1 MSDLHTPR
9 PNLLEPDPEP
19 TWETYSEPQ
28 PEAIPNSPPAP
39 APSSAPSPRWG
50 NNTKLIVGLTVVA
63 LMAALLIYFRQI
75 IGPLLLAFVLSVL
88 VQPVAG
94 RLSQATHISWRTS
107 INLIFI
113 TIVILTAA
121 GSTLA
126 GLAILQQAESLVDY
140 IQDFVTTLPDLVS
153 ELSGQVYTL
162 GPFRLDFSSLDLATL
177 AQQALDLVRPL
188 LGEAG
193 NLVGRLA
200 TGTASTFG
208 WLLFI
213 LLVSYFVLSESGQLL
228 EDMVHIEVPGYTADI
243 QRLVREMI
251 NTWYAFLRGQT
262 IVSLLIVIAYY
273 VMLTIL
279 GTRLSMVIALLA
291 GVAAFIPYVGPAI
304 TWVVVAIIAYL
315 QGSNYFGLP
324 PLYYAGLI
332 VVFCLLLNQTFD
344 NLITPR
350 ILGDTLG
357 IHPAGVLIAA
367 IVATDLIGFVGLVL
381 AAPVLATIAVLAR
394 YIGRKMVDMDPWAP
408 RPSKARRPTNRW
420 LGIDPQRVRAAGR
433 WLAQRLSK

>member
-1 MSDLHTPR
+1 
-9 PNLLEPDPEP
+9 
-19 TWETYSEPQ
+19 
-28 PEAIPNSPPAP
+28 
-39 APSSAPSPRWG
+39 
-50 NNTKLIVGLTVVA
+50 
-63 LMAALLIYFRQI
+63 MAA
-75 IGPLLLAFVLSVL
+75 
-88 VQPVAG
+88 
-94 RLSQATHISWRTS
+94 RLSKATHLSWRVS

-113 TIVILTAA
+113 AIVIVAAA

-126 GLAILQQAESLVDY
+126 GLAILQQAQSLVDY
-140 IQDFVTTLPDLVS
+140 IQDFVATLPSLIS
-153 ELSGQVYTL
+153 ELSSKVYTL
-162 GPFRLDFSSLDLATL
+162 GPFRLDFSSLDLAAL

-193 NLVGRLA
+193 NLVGRFA

-213 LLVSYFVLSESGQLL
+213 LLVAYFVLSESGQMV
-228 EDMVHIEVPGYTADI
+228 EDMVQIEVPGYTADI
-243 QRLVREMI
+243 RRLVRELV

-273 VMLTIL
+273 LMLTIL
-279 GTRLSMVIALLA
+279 GTRLAMVIALLA
-291 GVAAFIPYVGPAI
+291 GIAAFIPYVGPAI
-304 TWVVVAIIAYL
+304 TWTVVAIIAYL

-324 PLYYAGLI
+324 PLYYAALI
-332 VVFCLLLNQTFD
+332 VAACLLLNQTFD

-367 IVATDLIGFVGLVL
+367 IVATDLIGFVGLML

-394 YIGRKMVDMDPWAP
+394 YIGRKMLDMDPWEP

-420 LGIDPQRVRAAGR
+420 MGIDPQRIRAAGR
-433 WLAQRLSK
+433 WLRQRLNKS